1 MVERTT
7 PSPAMRKAPKRTYP
21 ATANQ
26 SVSIFDRCLLK
37 KNMYHFPKK
46 SIVGRAAVASIGW
59 AKASFRSY
67 VEMVDLTSENDF
79 DAILREASIVLCDS

>member
-1 MVERTT
+1 
-7 PSPAMRKAPKRTYP
+7 
-21 ATANQ
+21 
-26 SVSIFDRCLLK
+26 
-37 KNMYHFPKK
+37 MYHFPKK

-79 DAILREASIVLCDS
+79 DAISAWSPALFFVIASTEEPY

>member
-1 MVERTT
+1 
-7 PSPAMRKAPKRTYP
+7 
-21 ATANQ
+21 
-26 SVSIFDRCLLK
+26 
-37 KNMYHFPKK
+37 MYHFPKK

-79 DAILREASIVLCDS
+79 DAILREASIVLCDSYGTGCCIITPSHLLQLV

>member
-1 MVERTT
+1 
-7 PSPAMRKAPKRTYP
+7 
-21 ATANQ
+21 
-26 SVSIFDRCLLK
+26 
-37 KNMYHFPKK
+37 MYHFPKK